1 MIAWGMFGF
10 LIKKTFF
17 DMWDNLIRI
26 VILNLGFILAFAIII
41 YFPLLFRDVPL
52 LFFTA
57 LGIGMGILF
66 LYSGVVSN
74 MTSTIADYTKP
85 EFKDFLPALK
95 ATYPTSLLFAL
106 LNLVLVFIFQK
117 AFEFYGGIRSF
128 IGPLAS
134 SFLFWVLIFWILA
147 FQYFFSIQARLD
159 RKFGKVIKKMF
170 LLLLDNPLFT
180 LGLLIGTLIT
190 FAISV
195 FTAFLLPGIA
205 SIFLWWNVALKL
217 RLYKYDYLEENPESR
232 RNIPWDALLTEDRE
246 RVGKRTLKGMIF
258 PWKE

>member
-1 MIAWGMFGF
+1 MFGF

-41 YFPLLFRDVPL
+41 YFPMLFRGTPV

-57 LGIGMGILF
+57 LGVGMGILF
-66 LYSGVVSN
+66 VYSGVIGS
-74 MTSTIADYTKP
+74 MTSVVADYTKP
-85 EFKDFLPALK
+85 EFKDFIPTLK
-95 ATYPTSLLFAL
+95 ATYLTSLLFAL
-106 LNLVLVFIFQK
+106 VNLVLVILFQV
-117 AFEFYGGIRSF
+117 AFRVYGGIQSF
-128 IGPLAS
+128 VGPLAS
-134 SFLFWVLIFWILA
+134 SFLFWVLIFWVLA
-147 FQYFFSIQARLD
+147 FQYFFAIQARLD
-159 RKFGKVIKKMF
+159 KNFRKIMKKMF

-180 LGLLIGTLIT
+180 VGLFIGTLII

-217 RLYKYDYLEENPESR
+217 RLYKYDHLEENPEAR
-232 RNIPWDALLTEDRE
+232 RNIPWDALLTDDRE

>member
-1 MIAWGMFGF
+1 MVAWSMFGF
-10 LIKKTFF
+10 LIKKSFF

-41 YFPLLFRDVPL
+41 YFPLLFRDVPV
-52 LFFTA
+52 LFFAA
-57 LGIGMGILF
+57 LGVGMGILF
-66 LYSGVVSN
+66 VYSGVASN
-74 MTSTIADYTKP
+74 MTSAIADYTKP

-95 ATYPTSLLFAL
+95 ATCPTSLLFAL
-106 LNLVLVFIFQK
+106 LNLVLVILLRVAFQV
-117 AFEFYGGIRSF
+117 YGQIQSF

-134 SFLFWVLIFWILA
+134 SFLFWVLIFWVLA
-147 FQYFFSIQARLD
+147 IQYFFSIQARLD
-159 RKFGKVIKKMF
+159 RRFVKIIKKMF

-190 FAISV
+190 FALSV
-195 FTAFLLPGIA
+195 FTAFLLPGIS

-217 RLYKYDYLEENPESR
+217 RLYKYDYLEEHPEAR

>member
-1 MIAWGMFGF
+1 MFGF
-10 LIKKTFF
+10 LIKKSFF

-26 VILNLGFILAFAIII
+26 VILNLGFILAFALII
-41 YFPLLFRDVPL
+41 YFPLLFRDIPV
-52 LFFTA
+52 LFFMA

-66 LYSGVVSN
+66 VYAGVVSN
-74 MTSTIADYTKP
+74 FTARIADYSKP
-85 EFKDFLPALK
+85 EFKDFLPTLK

-106 LNLVLVFIFQK
+106 VNLVLVILFQV
-117 AFEFYGGIRSF
+117 AFRVYGGIQSF

-147 FQYFFSIQARLD
+147 FQYFFSVQARLD
-159 RKFGKVIKKMF
+159 RNFRKIIKKMF

-180 LGLLIGTLIT
+180 VGLFIGTLVT
-190 FAISV
+190 AAVSV
-195 FTAFLLPGIA
+195 FTALLLPGIA
-205 SIFLWWNVALKL
+205 TIFLWWNVALKL
-217 RLYKYDYLEENPESR
+217 RLYKYDYLEEHPDAR